1 MRVEALLNVL
11 GGSSELH
18 RRSEHTFAL
27 IVLPMHCLDVMPA
40 LIEFGQ
46 AMCMRASKQLGS
58 EWPRRC
64 GGSMTAARLWPLLD
78 CPYIDEAEEDEHD
91 NDDATVM
98 MVMRTKLVIMVVC
111 MIKMRTRMLMR
122 IVRQG

>member
-1 MRVEALLNVL
+1 MHEGFQAAWL
-11 GGSSELH
+11 GV
-18 RRSEHTFAL
+18 A
-27 IVLPMHCLDVMPA
+27 PA
-40 LIEFGQ
+40 L
-46 AMCMRASKQLGS
+46 
-58 EWPRRC
+58 RRLND
-64 GGSMTAARLWPLLD
+64 SRKAVAT
-78 CPYIDEAEEDEHD
+78 PYIDEAEEDEHD